1 MNGTQE
7 DKAHWEC
14 NVDKNITSLRLKLR
28 KIKDTDKVRS
38 SRTYTNAIPI
48 WNAKETQTSELDK
61 VNKNLDPPAC
71 EDGESDLAQ
80 QLQLSDSNS
89 ESSDLDTMDK
99 NPDPTSEA
107 GKSIEQSNGQPS
119 LANTLNTASGAVTP
133 IEQSNG
139 QPSLANTL
147 NAASGAV
154 PPFEQSS
161 DQPSLANTLNTASG
175 AVEQSA
181 DANEIVIDRPN
192 RTRFLKWQVDELKR
206 VFQFCTYPN
215 NARCADLAD
224 KLNLKHHQVYAWFQN
239 RRVR

>member
-99 NPDPTSEA
+99 NPDPT
-107 GKSIEQSNGQPS
+107 
-119 LANTLNTASGAVTP
+119 SGAVTP

-239 RRVR
+239 RRVRYKKKSNHES